1 MATGRERQG
10 RATRIGRL
18 ARYGSWGG
26 GGAAIAV
33 ALLMAFSQGAGAV
46 TPHVHVYAAP
56 YTHTK
61 AILSKSTSTS
71 GTCPSTAKLSGWAWA
86 PTTGFL
92 TGSGGSSAK
101 GCATPPF
108 GNGYAYSSA
117 YGSAMI
123 AFPVAVSTG
132 SHNFTVNTAYHIT
145 VTAAGTGTWTCKAA
159 TNSPGHY
166 TSNSCYW
173 SVDAYTSWNFELF
186 DASNQTYLYG
196 SHASVAGPTN
206 YSSFSAYSTCNGFGN
221 CTWSNYTYGCSS
233 LYYYQDCVPSGTTA
247 SGTNAS
253 WLNTGANCGYS
264 YAGYCYYWNNL
275 TLNHTH
281 HYYVVLFV
289 SASAYTDT
297 SNYGAGNVAMAS
309 VNGATL
315 GNTGWK
321 VSSIVVA

>member
-61 AILSKSTSTS
+61 ALTYKSVSTS
-71 GTCPSTAKLSGWAWA
+71 GTCPATAKLSGWAWA
-86 PTTGFL
+86 PTTGFI
-92 TGSGGSSAK
+92 TGSASGSAK
-101 GCATPPF
+101 ACSNAPL
-108 GNGYAYSSA
+108 GNGNA
-117 YGSAMI
+117 YGSAYGEETV
-123 AFPVAVSTG
+123 AFPVAVTTG

-145 VTAAGTGTWTCKAA
+145 ITAAGTGTWMCKAA

-166 TSNSCYW
+166 TYNSCSWY
-173 SVDAYTSWNFELF
+173 VDAYTSWNFELF
-186 DASNQTYLYG
+186 DATNQTYLYG
-196 SHASVAGPTN
+196 SHAGVSGPEN
-206 YSSFSAYSTCNGFGN
+206 YTDFYADSSCNGLGN
-221 CTWSNYTYGCSS
+221 CTWYNSSYGCSN
-233 LYYYQDCVPSGTTA
+233 LYYYSDCVPSGTTA

-264 YAGYCYYWNNL
+264 YAGHCYSWQNW

-281 HYYVVLFV
+281 HYYIVLYV
-289 SASAYTDT
+289 YASAYGSTY
-297 SNYGAGNVAMAS
+297 NYPAGNVAMAS